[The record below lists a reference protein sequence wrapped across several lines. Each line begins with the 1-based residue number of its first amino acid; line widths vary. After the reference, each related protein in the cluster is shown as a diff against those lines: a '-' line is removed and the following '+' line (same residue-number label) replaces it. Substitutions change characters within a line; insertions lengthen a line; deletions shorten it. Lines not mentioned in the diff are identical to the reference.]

1 VKPIEY
7 FRKGDDWMESKY
19 VENLYKILDTSIKA
33 KASDIHL
40 TNKLVPT
47 LRIDGELRKLG
58 GFEVHT
64 PEILA
69 TYVEEILNEEQMEN
83 YEKDKEADLSISY
96 GDVRFRVHIYRQSES
111 DAIALRTIP
120 TKIPSFEQMNLP
132 LVLKKFTKI
141 QNGLVLITGITGS
154 GKSTTLAAMIDEI
167 NRTQS
172 KNIITVE
179 DPIEFIHEHKKSIVN
194 QREIGVDVLSFS
206 RAVRAAMREDPD
218 ILLVGELRDLETIQN
233 AITMA
238 ETGHLVLGTLHTKSV
253 PETIDRIIDVFPPT
267 QQDQVRIQLANC
279 IEGIVCQDLLP
290 KIGGGRV
297 PLCEIMITNDAIRS
311 IIRENQNPNAIVD
324 QMQTTSKKTGAQT
337 KIQSLAKLVA
347 DRKITRETALK
358 NIKSEDFDLLNKT
371 IVSLSR

>member
-1 VKPIEY
+1 
-7 FRKGDDWMESKY
+7 MESKY
-19 VENLYKILDTSIKA
+19 VENLYKILDTGVKA

-69 TYVEEILNEEQMEN
+69 TYVKEILNEEQMEN
-83 YEKDKEADLSISY
+83 YEKDKEADLSMSY

-120 TKIPSFEQMNLP
+120 TIIPSFEQVNLP

-167 NRTQS
+167 NRNQS

-253 PETIDRIIDVFPPT
+253 PETIDRIIDVFPPE

-297 PLCEIMITNDAIRS
+297 PSCEIMITNDAIRS

-358 NIKSEDFDLLNKT
+358 NLKSEDFDLLNKT

>member
-1 VKPIEY
+1 
-7 FRKGDDWMESKY
+7 MESKY
-19 VENLYKILDTSIKA
+19 VEDLYRILDTGIKA

-40 TNKLVPT
+40 TNNLVPT

-64 PEILA
+64 PKALA
-69 TYVEEILNEEQMEN
+69 TYVDEILNEEQKIM
-83 YEKDKEADLSISY
+83 YEKNKEADLSMSH
-96 GDVRFRVHIYRQSES
+96 GNVRFRVHIYRQSQS
-111 DAIALRTIP
+111 DTIALRTIP
-120 TKIPSFEQMNLP
+120 KEIPSFEQMNLP
-132 LVLKKFTKI
+132 SVLKNFTKI

-167 NRTQS
+167 NRTQA
-172 KNIITVE
+172 KNIITIE
-179 DPIEFIHEHKKSIVN
+179 DPVEFIHEHKKSIVN

-206 RAVRAAMREDPD
+206 MVVRAAMPEYPD

-253 PETIDRIIDVFPPT
+253 PETIDRIIDVFPST
-267 QQDQVRIQLANC
+267 QQDQVRIQLANS

-311 IIRENQNPNAIVD
+311 IIRENQNPNAIID
-324 QMQTTSKKTGAQT
+324 QMQTNSKKTGSQT
-337 KIQSLAKLVA
+337 RIQSLAKLVA
-347 DRKITRETALK
+347 DKKIIRETALK
-358 NIKSEDFDLLNKT
+358 NIKTEDFDLLNKT
-371 IVSLSR
+371 IVSLSRQ